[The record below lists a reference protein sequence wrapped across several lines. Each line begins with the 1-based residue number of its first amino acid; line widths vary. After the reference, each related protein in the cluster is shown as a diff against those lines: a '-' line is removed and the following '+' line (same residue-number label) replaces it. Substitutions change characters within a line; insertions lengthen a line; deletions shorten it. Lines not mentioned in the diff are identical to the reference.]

1 MPGPSSRT
9 PQALYLV
16 VSTGIADR
24 DIIGSMT
31 RLLEQAFSTVA
42 ALPDARQD
50 ELARVML
57 QLAGVDQPPI
67 RLTPEEEADLAEAE
81 AEIER
86 GELATTEEVRAMW
99 EKRGP

>member
-1 MPGPSSRT
+1 
-9 PQALYLV
+9 
-16 VSTGIADR
+16 
-24 DIIGSMT
+24 MT
-31 RLLEQAFSTVA
+31 RLLEEAFCTVA

-67 RLTPEEEADLAEAE
+67 QLTSEEDADRAEAE

-86 GELATTEEVRAMW
+86 GELATAEEVRAMW
-99 EKRGP
+99 AKHGL

>member
-1 MPGPSSRT
+1 
-9 PQALYLV
+9 
-16 VSTGIADR
+16 
-24 DIIGSMT
+24 MT
-31 RLLEQAFSTVA
+31 RLLEEAFNTVA

-67 RLTPEEEADLAEAE
+67 QLTPAEEADLAEAE

-86 GELATTEEVRAMW
+86 GELATPEEVRAMW
-99 EKRGP
+99 AKHGL

>member
-1 MPGPSSRT
+1 MISP
-9 PQALYLV
+9 
-16 VSTGIADR
+16 
-24 DIIGSMT
+24 MT

-99 EKRGP
+99 EKHGL

>member
-1 MPGPSSRT
+1 
-9 PQALYLV
+9 
-16 VSTGIADR
+16 
-24 DIIGSMT
+24 MT
-31 RLLEQAFSTVA
+31 RLLEEAFDTVS

-67 RLTPEEEADLAEAE
+67 QLTAEEEADLAAAE

-86 GELATTEEVRAMW
+86 GEFARDEEVRAMW
-99 EKRGP
+99 AKHGL

>member
-1 MPGPSSRT
+1 M
-9 PQALYLV
+9 
-16 VSTGIADR
+16 
-24 DIIGSMT
+24 IGLMT
-31 RLLEQAFSTVA
+31 RLLEQAFSAVA
-42 ALPDARQD
+42 TLPDARQD

-99 EKRGP
+99 EKHGL

>member
-1 MPGPSSRT
+1 
-9 PQALYLV
+9 
-16 VSTGIADR
+16 
-24 DIIGSMT
+24 MT

-81 AEIER
+81 VEIER

-99 EKRGP
+99 EKHGL

>member
-1 MPGPSSRT
+1 
-9 PQALYLV
+9 
-16 VSTGIADR
+16 
-24 DIIGSMT
+24 MT

-67 RLTPEEEADLAEAE
+67 RLAPEEEADLAEAE

-86 GELATTEEVRAMW
+86 GELATTEEVRTMW
-99 EKRGP
+99 EKHGL

>member
-1 MPGPSSRT
+1 
-9 PQALYLV
+9 
-16 VSTGIADR
+16 
-24 DIIGSMT
+24 MT

-42 ALPDARQD
+42 ALPGARQD

-99 EKRGP
+99 EKHGL